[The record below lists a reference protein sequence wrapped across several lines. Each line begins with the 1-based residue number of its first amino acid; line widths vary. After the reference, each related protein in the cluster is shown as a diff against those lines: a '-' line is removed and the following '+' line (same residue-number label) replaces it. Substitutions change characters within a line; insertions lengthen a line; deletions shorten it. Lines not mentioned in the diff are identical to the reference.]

1 MSDLYKVPP
10 TMPVSELRKH
20 PDVVFDK
27 LKQTH
32 VLLTRQGTEAG
43 VLVHPTVW
51 NRVLDYL
58 DELEDLVEMLQ
69 AELALATGKDELI
82 TVDPETWK
90 TVEHGRAK
98 ESHPEEEKILA

>member
-1 MSDLYKVPP
+1 MSDLYKVAP

-20 PDVVFDK
+20 PDAVFDK

-51 NRVLDYL
+51 NRVLDYM
-58 DELEDLVEMLQ
+58 DELECLVEMLQ
-69 AELALATGKDELI
+69 AELDMATGKDELVTI
-82 TVDPETWK
+82 DPDTWEIMK
-90 TVEHGRAK
+90 HG
-98 ESHPEEEKILA
+98 EEESSPQKVLA